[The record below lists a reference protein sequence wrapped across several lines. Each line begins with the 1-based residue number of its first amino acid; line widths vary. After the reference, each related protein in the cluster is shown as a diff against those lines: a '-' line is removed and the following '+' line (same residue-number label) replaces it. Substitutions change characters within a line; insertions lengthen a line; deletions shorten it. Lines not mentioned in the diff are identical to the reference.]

1 MHVSQADQTDDQ
13 PKLQLHNCSQ
23 LFNTLKLLIFRHA
36 LQHLL
41 TTDAISWSVLANIR
55 LTEDDTTSSS
65 RIFIKILFQDL
76 SENMGLLSLNMR
88 LQEPTLQMYFDGIF
102 PKVCH
107 YFPCKTHYTKQL
119 SLLQCD
125 RALCDRAMCDRPAVA
140 L

>member
-1 MHVSQADQTDDQ
+1 M
-13 PKLQLHNCSQ
+13 
-23 LFNTLKLLIFRHA
+23 

-88 LQEPTLQMYFDGIF
+88 LQEPTLQMYFEGIF
-102 PKVCH
+102 PKVLVLSSSFVFKINCR
-107 YFPCKTHYTKQL
+107 TKQEFDNNIFADAL
-119 SLLQCD
+119 DRYCCLIYVAYHISGKTVFKSLNSNSVQQ
-125 RALCDRAMCDRPAVA
+125 AVYSRR
-140 L
+140 